1 MTDIKKTY
9 KNYVNGKFVRSE
21 SGKVYSIDLK
31 KEKYEIPLT
40 SKKDLRDAVTSSK
53 EGFKNWNQL
62 TMYNRSQVLYRL
74 SEMIEGNK
82 DSYISLLQDHGLSKL
97 DSKNDINHAI
107 NTIVWYAGLVD
118 KWEQLTGN
126 LNPVAGEYF
135 NISHQEAIGVTFTLS
150 PNSMSLNEL
159 VKSILP
165 ALTVGCSVINFSDE
179 NAVIAL
185 KLSED
190 INNSD
195 FPSGSL
201 NLISGKFEN
210 IIEDVGGHVEIK
222 HAAIYEDI
230 SKKSKE
236 IIGQKASESVKRIS
250 ILPSTSGLSS
260 ILPFIE
266 TKTVWHPKGK

>member
-31 KEKYEIPLT
+31 QEKYEIPLT

-62 TMYNRSQVLYRL
+62 TMYNRSQILYRL

-82 DSYISLLQDHGLSKL
+82 DSYISLLEDHGLSRS
-97 DSKNDINHAI
+97 DSKNDINNAI
-107 NTIVWYAGLVD
+107 DTIVWYAGLVD

-150 PNSMSLNEL
+150 SNSISLNEL
-159 VKSILP
+159 IKSILP
-165 ALTVGCSVINFSDE
+165 PLTVGCSVINFSNK

-201 NLISGKFEN
+201 NLLSGKFEN

-222 HAAIYEDI
+222 HAAIYDKI
-230 SKKSKE
+230 SKKSNE
-236 IIGQKASESVKRIS
+236 ILGQKASESVKRIS
-250 ILPSTSGLSS
+250 ILPSTSGISS

>member
-9 KNYVNGKFVRSE
+9 KNYVHGKFVRSE

-31 KEKYEIPLT
+31 EEKYEIPLT

-62 TMYNRSQVLYRL
+62 TMYNRSQILYRL

-107 NTIVWYAGLVD
+107 DTIVWYAGLVD

-135 NISHQEAIGVTFTLS
+135 NISHQEPIGVTFTL
-150 PNSMSLNEL
+150 NSNSISLDDL
-159 VKSILP
+159 VKSFLP
-165 ALTVGCSVINFSDE
+165 ALTVGCSVINFSE
-179 NAVIAL
+179 KNAVIAL

-195 FPSGSL
+195 FPAGSL
-201 NLISGKFEN
+201 NIIAGKFEN
-210 IIEDVGGHVEIK
+210 IVEDVGGHVEIK
-222 HAAIYEDI
+222 HAAIYDDI
-230 SKKSKE
+230 SKESKT
-236 IIGQKASESVKRIS
+236 IIGEKGSESVKRIS
-250 ILPSTSGLSS
+250 FQPPTRGLSS

>member
-62 TMYNRSQVLYRL
+62 TMYNRSQILYRL
-74 SEMIEGNK
+74 SEMIEGNR

-107 NTIVWYAGLVD
+107 DTIVWYAGLVD

-150 PNSMSLNEL
+150 PNSMSLNKL
-159 VKSILP
+159 VKSFLP

-185 KLSED
+185 KLSEEV
-190 INNSD
+190 NNSD

-201 NLISGKFEN
+201 NIISGKFEN

-230 SKKSKE
+230 SEKSKE
-236 IIGQKASESVKRIS
+236 IIGQKGSESVKRIS
-250 ILPSTSGLSS
+250 LLPSMDGLSS

>member
-31 KEKYEIPLT
+31 QEKYEIPLT

-53 EGFKNWNQL
+53 EGFKNWNHL
-62 TMYNRSQVLYRL
+62 TMYNRSQILYRL

-107 NTIVWYAGLVD
+107 DTIVWYAGLVD
-118 KWEQLTGN
+118 KWVQLTGN

-150 PNSMSLNEL
+150 PNSMSLNKL
-159 VKSILP
+159 VKSFLP

-201 NLISGKFEN
+201 NLLSGKFKN
-210 IIEDVGGHVEIK
+210 IAEDVGGHVEIK
-222 HAAIYEDI
+222 HVAIYEEI

-236 IIGQKASESVKRIS
+236 IIGQKGSESVKRIS
-250 ILPSTSGLSS
+250 LLPSTSGLSS

>member
-9 KNYVNGKFVRSE
+9 KNYVHGKFVRSE

-31 KEKYEIPLT
+31 EEKYEIPLT

-53 EGFKNWNQL
+53 EGFKDWNQL
-62 TMYNRSQVLYRL
+62 TMYNRSQILYRL

-82 DSYISLLQDHGLSKL
+82 DSYISLLEDHGLSKIN
-97 DSKNDINHAI
+97 SKNDINNAI
-107 NTIVWYAGLVD
+107 DTIVWYAGLVD

-150 PNSMSLNEL
+150 SNSISLNEL
-159 VKSILP
+159 LKSILSP
-165 ALTVGCSVINFSDE
+165 LTVGCSVINFSNE
-179 NAVIAL
+179 NSVIAL

-201 NLISGKFEN
+201 NLLSGKFEN

-222 HAAIYEDI
+222 HAAIYEKI
-230 SKKSKE
+230 SKKSSE
-236 IIGQKASESVKRIS
+236 ILGQKASESVKRIS
-250 ILPSTSGLSS
+250 ILPSTSGISS

>member
-9 KNYVNGKFVRSE
+9 KNYVHGKFVRSE

-31 KEKYEIPLT
+31 EEKYEIPLT
-40 SKKDLRDAVTSSK
+40 SKKDIRDAVTSSK

-62 TMYNRSQVLYRL
+62 TMYNRSQILYRL

-82 DSYISLLQDHGLSKL
+82 ESYIILLQDHGLSKNEA
-97 DSKNDINHAI
+97 KNDIENSI
-107 NTIVWYAGLVD
+107 NTIIWYAGLVD

-135 NISHQEAIGVTFTLS
+135 NISHQEPIGVTFTL
-150 PNSMSLNEL
+150 NSNSISLDDL
-159 VKSILP
+159 VKSFLP
-165 ALTVGCSVINFSDE
+165 ALTVGCSVINFSE
-179 NAVIAL
+179 KNAVIAL

-195 FPSGSL
+195 FPAGSL
-201 NLISGKFEN
+201 NIIAGKFEN
-210 IIEDVGGHVEIK
+210 IVEDVGGHVEIK
-222 HAAIYEDI
+222 HAVIYDDI
-230 SKKSKE
+230 SIESKT
-236 IIGQKASESVKRIS
+236 IIGEKGSESVKRIS
-250 ILPSTSGLSS
+250 FQPPTSGLSS

>member
-9 KNYVNGKFVRSE
+9 KNYVHGKFVRSE

-31 KEKYEIPLT
+31 EEKYEIPLT

-62 TMYNRSQVLYRL
+62 TMYNRSQILYRL

-82 DSYISLLQDHGLSKL
+82 DSYISLLEDHGLSKIN
-97 DSKNDINHAI
+97 SKNDINNAI
-107 NTIVWYAGLVD
+107 DTIVWYAGLVD

-150 PNSMSLNEL
+150 SNSISLNEL
-159 VKSILP
+159 LKSILSP
-165 ALTVGCSVINFSDE
+165 LTVGCSVINFSNE
-179 NAVIAL
+179 NSVIAL

-201 NLISGKFEN
+201 NLLSGKFEN

-222 HAAIYEDI
+222 HAAIYEKI
-230 SKKSKE
+230 SKKSSE
-236 IIGQKASESVKRIS
+236 ILGQKASESVKRIS
-250 ILPSTSGLSS
+250 IFPSTSGISS

>member
-31 KEKYEIPLT
+31 EEKYEIPLT

-53 EGFKNWNQL
+53 EGFKNWNHL
-62 TMYNRSQVLYRL
+62 TMYNRSQILYRL

-107 NTIVWYAGLVD
+107 DTIVWYAGLVD

-159 VKSILP
+159 VKSFLP

-190 INNSD
+190 VNNSD

-236 IIGQKASESVKRIS
+236 IIGQKGSESVKRIS
-250 ILPSTSGLSS
+250 LLPSMSGLSS

>member
-21 SGKVYSIDLK
+21 SGKVYSINLK
-31 KEKYEIPLT
+31 QEKYEIPLT

-62 TMYNRSQVLYRL
+62 TMYNRSQILYRL

-82 DSYISLLQDHGLSKL
+82 DSYISLLEDHGLSRS
-97 DSKNDINHAI
+97 DSKNDINNAI
-107 NTIVWYAGLVD
+107 DTIVWYAGLVD

-150 PNSMSLNEL
+150 SNSISLNEL
-159 VKSILP
+159 IKSILP
-165 ALTVGCSVINFSDE
+165 PLTVGCSVINFSNK

-201 NLISGKFEN
+201 NLLSGKFEN

-222 HAAIYEDI
+222 HAAIYEKI
-230 SKKSKE
+230 SKKSSE
-236 IIGQKASESVKRIS
+236 ILGQKASESVKRIS
-250 ILPSTSGLSS
+250 ILPSTSGISS